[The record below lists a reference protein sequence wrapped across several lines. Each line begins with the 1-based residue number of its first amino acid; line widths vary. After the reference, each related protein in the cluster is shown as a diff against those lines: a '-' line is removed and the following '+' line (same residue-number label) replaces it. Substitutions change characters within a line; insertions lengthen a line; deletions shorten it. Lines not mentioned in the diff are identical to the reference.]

1 MDVLN
6 TTVANQYQPQLGT
19 FSISIASVIATV
31 IAFDFVSLINA
42 HGEGSNVSA
51 HYGDK
56 FLGMTWASAGLL
68 LAGSAASFVNVFI
81 RAARAVPAP
90 AVEKDIEGDM
100 EG

>member
-1 MDVLN
+1 
-6 TTVANQYQPQLGT
+6 
-19 FSISIASVIATV
+19 
-31 IAFDFVSLINA
+31 
-42 HGEGSNVSA
+42 VSA

-90 AVEKDIEGDM
+90 AVEKDIEGDI